1 MKTRMRSAFFL
12 GFVSLLMTGCLNSRK
27 APVGATAPYH
37 DIAPV
42 AAEEYSRRYL
52 EYMASS
58 SWRNADDK
66 KVLVCGALGTV
77 FLDPG
82 VTLESAL
89 RRVRLEHPAFYNIA
103 VWRPKDAA
111 FHGVQ
116 FAGSRQVEP
125 SVRVVSP
132 SAQLSAGDV
141 VIVLEK
147 MISF

>member
-1 MKTRMRSAFFL
+1 MSA
-12 GFVSLLMTGCLNSRK
+12 CANSRHAK
-27 APVGATAPYH
+27 IGPSAPYH

-42 AAEEYSRRYL
+42 APEEYSRRYL

-58 SWRNADDK
+58 SWQNADDK
-66 KVLVCGALGTV
+66 RVLVCGALGTV

-82 VTLESAL
+82 VTIESAL
-89 RRVRLEHPAFYNIA
+89 KRVRLQQPAFYNVA

-116 FAGSRQVEP
+116 FAGRKQTEP
-125 SVRVVSP
+125 SIRVLSP
-132 SAQLSAGDV
+132 SSHLSAGDV

-147 MISF
+147 PITF